1 MGDVVSQHHPK
12 SHPDTYSNIK
22 VTWIDII
29 NMSNWEIY
37 LRQFQKKVAFQRFI
51 NLLKKFMVK
60 DKWMIIHAKTKQQES
75 ICGLR

>member
-12 SHPDTYSNIK
+12 SHPDILFQYQGNLNWHYK
-22 VTWIDII
+22 HEQLGDIPQTI
-29 NMSNWEIY
+29 P
-37 LRQFQKKVAFQRFI
+37 KKVAFQRFI